1 MENNEKLIAA
11 CWAMWGAIQQAKST
25 YAYNETLNALYN
37 IAKEAMIRAEQ
48 IKQPA
53 EEEKE

>member
-11 CWAMWGAIQQAKST
+11 CWTMSGAIQQAKSVDV
-25 YAYNETLNALYN
+25 YNEPLCSLYN

-48 IKQPA
+48 IKNP
-53 EEEKE
+53 EEE

>member
-25 YAYNETLNALYN
+25 DVYNETLGALYN

-53 EEEKE
+53 EEE

>member
-1 MENNEKLIAA
+1 MEGDIMASKY
-11 CWAMWGAIQQAKST
+11 T
-25 YAYNETLNALYN
+25 YNETLGALCN

-53 EEEKE
+53 EED